1 MKSYW
6 TVFLIGVVLL
16 SIGVDADDRMLSQT
30 NLRGSS
36 LSALPPRHVLEEM
49 ANASGD
55 DDDVAGHEA
64 NSRQRKQDLFQ
75 ARSNDFDDDVI
86 AAYESSNDES
96 SFAQMVPFRTSTP
109 IDGLPSNTSSSI
121 DDNESTSAGIFHQ
134 APAHPADP
142 NLSFIEHPHLASTAV
157 TPTNDPLTATTA
169 ELSTLDPLENDLTP
183 SHAPSSQPEYNDNT
197 VVIARYHQE
206 DIIAEANTDEQLQ
219 GGAGS
224 TEELLPPSQS
234 EQDLG
239 SLSPTGNKKS
249 KQIVPALLTGF
260 ASMVLFFAL
269 FLVCANQREQYI
281 QRKWEQ
287 EQIRRAALTDDGSCG
302 RSVRSSSSQAYSE
315 AFDDVYGDAVED
327 GRSLY
332 SRSSAKR
339 GDSSDGG
346 GSYWVQAVVKKIADR
361 NRNDEAKHHHTN
373 ILPPLDGDENSGADD
388 DESSFAGLSLVS
400 SLTQSL
406 MTFGSALWPSE
417 EASLD
422 LGPSSRRVAAQ
433 SKRSSVASS
442 EKESLDGED
451 SAIAHLHQTNS
462 NEDAGGSVCSSL
474 TDGTSTTLKSEEF
487 EEAPGGRGSHNGAC
501 MPAIDEDGVHDE
513 ETRRMSL
520 YSPSTRKDIST
531 DSTQTQSTILDDS
544 SSLDLASELARLQN
558 LIGSIDP
565 GNDFYERDM
574 VFKSLSEESFDL
586 GRTEGREEI

>member
-6 TVFLIGVVLL
+6 TVFLIGLVLL
-16 SIGVDADDRMLSQT
+16 PIGVGADDRMLSQT

-55 DDDVAGHEA
+55 DDDVAAHEA

-96 SFAQMVPFRTSTP
+96 SFSQMAPFRTSTP
-109 IDGLPSNTSSSI
+109 IDGLPANTSSSI

-134 APAHPADP
+134 APSHPADP
-142 NLSFIEHPHLASTAV
+142 NLSSIEHPHLASTAV

-169 ELSTLDPLENDLTP
+169 ELTTLDPLENDLTP

-206 DIIAEANTDEQLQ
+206 DIIAEANIDEQLQ

-224 TEELLPPSQS
+224 TEELLPSSQS

-239 SLSPTGNKKS
+239 SISPTGNKKS

-269 FLVCANQREQYI
+269 FLVSANQREQYI

-302 RSVRSSSSQAYSE
+302 RSVRSSQAYSE
-315 AFDDVYGDAVED
+315 PFDDVYGEAVED

-361 NRNDEAKHHHTN
+361 NRNDEAKHHQTN

-487 EEAPGGRGSHNGAC
+487 EEAPGGRGGHNGAC

-513 ETRRMSL
+513 ETRRTSL

-531 DSTQTQSTILDDS
+531 DSTQTQSTVLDDS

-565 GNDFYERDM
+565 GNDFCERDM

-586 GRTEGREEI
+586 GVAEGREEI